1 MYERIRNF
9 REDKD
14 WSQEAVATYLNI
26 HQTTYSNYEL
36 GKTIVSV
43 EALIKLADL
52 YKTSIDY
59 LVGRTDE
66 PTPYPRKKK
75 TP

>member
-14 WSQEAVATYLNI
+14 LSQEAVAAYLNI
-26 HQTTYSNYEL
+26 HQTTYSSYEL
-36 GKTIVSV
+36 GKTIVPV
-43 EALIKLADL
+43 ETLIKLADL
-52 YKTSIDY
+52 HKTSIDY

-66 PTPYPRKKK
+66 PKPYPRAKRK
-75 TP
+75 P